1 VSNFKGDGIMAD
13 DSKYI
18 TQHQWAR
25 IIAEAWLDDKFR
37 EALEKD
43 PGAAIKQRFNFKFEY
58 VLKVPPRPAD
68 LSDEHIDE
76 IKRSDD
82 AVHFR
87 CSAIDRCSLF
97 TEEAAPRRC
106 SFVRRCSEEEPAPRR
121 CSREA
126 PPRCSEETAP
136 RCSQEEPTPRRCSRE
151 AGSSSSEEAAPRCS
165 ADAAPESK
173 Q

>member
-1 VSNFKGDGIMAD
+1 MAD

-18 TQHQWAR
+18 TQHQWAK
-25 IIAEAWLDDKFR
+25 IIAEAWLDDEFR

-43 PGAAIKQRFNFKFEY
+43 PGAAIRQRFNFKFEY
-58 VLKVPPRPAD
+58 VLKVPPRPTD

-76 IKRSDD
+76 IRRSDD

-97 TEEAAPRRC
+97 SEEAAPRRC

-126 PPRCSEETAP
+126 APP
-136 RCSQEEPTPRRCSRE
+136 RCSQETPGRCSEEAAPRRCSRE
-151 AGSSSSEEAAPRCS
+151 TPPRCSQETPGEENAPRCS
-165 ADAAPESK
+165 ADAAPEGDK
-173 Q
+173 